1 MNMKVSIVGLLLAIV
16 SGYALTDTL
25 WDGAVSVAGVS
36 DGPKAWLTCPKG
48 TSFKANPG
56 IAPER
61 KCFIKGV
68 LTDEERGVPKRVSAQ
83 ELLATHFQPP
93 TGFDAVAV
101 GVLPELAIGANSNY
115 YNTTTVLVAYRLAPK
130 N

>member
-1 MNMKVSIVGLLLAIV
+1 MKVSIVGLLLAIV

-61 KCFIKGV
+61 KCFIGYMHS
-68 LTDEERGVPKRVSAQ
+68 E
-83 ELLATHFQPP
+83 
-93 TGFDAVAV
+93 V
-101 GVLPELAIGANSNY
+101 GKS
-115 YNTTTVLVAYRLAPK
+115 
-130 N
+130 